1 VALTDDAISQI
12 KAMITSG
19 DLKPGDRLPREADL
33 AGMIGVSRNSL
44 REAVRALSLVRILD
58 VRQGDGT
65 FVSSMS
71 TESLLEAMAFLLEF
85 RRDSGVTQFLEVR
98 RILEPAAAAMAARTM
113 TPEQV
118 VDLRASVHATASASD
133 VADLVRHD
141 LAFHSA
147 IAAGTGNAVL
157 ASMVDSVSMP
167 TQRARIWR
175 GLTEE
180 NAVARTIEEHLRIVE
195 AIEAHDADLA
205 SARTL
210 VHISGVLEWLH
221 HADDVTSG
229 GAEEASA
236 TSS

>member
-1 VALTDDAISQI
+1 MAITDDAITQI

-33 AGMIGVSRNSL
+33 AALIGVSRNSL

-65 FVSSMS
+65 YVSSMS
-71 TESLLEAMAFLLEF
+71 TESLLEALSFLLEF
-85 RRDSGVTQFLEVR
+85 RRDSGIVEFLEVR

-113 TPEQV
+113 SAEQV
-118 VDLRASVHATASASD
+118 EGLRRSVHETRTATD

-147 IAAGTGNAVL
+147 IAAGTGNSVL

-167 TQRARIWR
+167 TERARIWR

-180 NAVARTIEEHLRIVE
+180 NAVARTIEEHQRIIE
-195 AIEAHDADLA
+195 AIAAHDGDLA
-205 SARTL
+205 AARTL
-210 VHISGVLEWLH
+210 VHITGVLEWLR
-221 HADDVTSG
+221 HAD
-229 GAEEASA
+229 EA
-236 TSS
+236 TSAP